1 MNIYTY
7 ANMNIQIIH
16 TLKQALCSYIE
27 STLLSANDLWLSPL
41 SLNKNTLFTE
51 KSIRR
56 VFTVGIIVYDSLSTV
71 DTFGNYTR

>member
-1 MNIYTY
+1 
-7 ANMNIQIIH
+7 MNIQIIH

-56 VFTVGIIVYDSLSTV
+56 VFTVGIIVYDSHSTV